1 MPNAVFAGSFDP
13 PTSGHLDVI
22 ESALSIF
29 DGLYV
34 VLAINPEKDGLFTI
48 DERIEMLNAMNR
60 FGQRMKVC
68 KWDGLVTDF
77 ASQHGCTVLV
87 RGLRNAAELPYESTM
102 AYMNQRLDPSIKT
115 VFFLYDAEHVDISST
130 LVRDLVSHSRL
141 PNDIVPEEVE
151 MVLRQILQRRGQPL
165 S

>member
-1 MPNAVFAGSFDP
+1 M
-13 PTSGHLDVI
+13 
-22 ESALSIF
+22 
-29 DGLYV
+29 
-34 VLAINPEKDGLFTI
+34 FTI

-77 ASQHGCTVLV
+77 ARQHGCTVLV

>member
-60 FGQRMKVC
+60 FGKQMKVC
-68 KWDGLVTDF
+68 KWDGPVSYTHLRAHETPEHLVCRLLLEKKNNNQNT
-77 ASQHGCTVLV
+77 QKIVLS
-87 RGLRNAAELPYESTM
+87 N
-102 AYMNQRLDPSIKT
+102 
-115 VFFLYDAEHVDISST
+115 
-130 LVRDLVSHSRL
+130 
-141 PNDIVPEEVE
+141 
-151 MVLRQILQRRGQPL
+151 
-165 S
+165 